1 MSTVR
6 PLATHTASMM
16 ASAADAAPSA
26 SAPGPSSFA
35 TLLQQQATAPSRAQ
49 PDPHAA
55 THHTPEASRTR
66 ETQAQPRTS
75 AAGKNEKNKTDGV
88 QAQRAETAA
97 HARGNNSSG
106 EHASDN
112 TVDHDADT
120 SAATAAN
127 SATSSSASNGTTT
140 KNTGDHTGD
149 HTGDASASDPLNAWM
164 AMLQGGTQQPALHRA
179 AGAADDG
186 TEAATNG
193 ADATLQALDAAGR
206 AQPGLSAR
214 DEGRQTLKGRQR
226 NDAGSDTLAF
236 ALAGSGRAGDAAGAA
251 SATALGLSAVRML
264 GDGHDGTAGGAALMV
279 SAQTVSTPTAPPTD
293 AAALNALGGLGGLA
307 AAGGSTNVAA
317 SDLPG
322 VQTPVGSA
330 GFADELAERVQV
342 FVSKAALESAVGGV
356 HEARLNLNPVEMGPV
371 AIRIVLDGQQAQ
383 VDFAAASGAT
393 RAALQDSLPAL
404 ASALDSAGLTLTGG
418 GVSQEFAQTA
428 RDQAS
433 RDQAGHAALT
443 SGRAALPAEVG
454 HDAALLDASA
464 PAGQWLRHPEGRLD
478 LYA

>member
-6 PLATHTASMM
+6 PLATHMASMM
-16 ASAADAAPSA
+16 ASAADAAPGA

-49 PDPHAA
+49 PNPHAA

-75 AAGKNEKNKTDGV
+75 AAGRNEKNKTDGA

-97 HARGNNSSG
+97 HA
-106 EHASDN
+106 SDN
-112 TVDHDADT
+112 TVHHDADT
-120 SAATAAN
+120 SAETAAN
-127 SATSSSASNGTTT
+127 SAASGAASNGSTTT

-149 HTGDASASDPLNAWM
+149 HTGDASANDPLNAWM
-164 AMLQGGTQQPALHRA
+164 AMLQGGAQQPALHRA
-179 AGAADDG
+179 ACAASDGAEAD
-186 TEAATNG
+186 TNG

-214 DEGRQTLKGRQR
+214 DEGRQALKGRQR
-226 NDAGSDTLAF
+226 NDAGSDTLAA

-279 SAQTVSTPTAPPTD
+279 SAQTVSTPTALLTD

-307 AAGGSTNVAA
+307 AAGGSTTVAA

-433 RDQAGHAALT
+433 REQAGHAALT
-443 SGRAALPAEVG
+443 SGRAASPAEVG

>member
-16 ASAADAAPSA
+16 ASAADAAPGA

-49 PDPHAA
+49 PDSQAA

-75 AAGKNEKNKTDGV
+75 AAGRNEKNKTDGA

-97 HARGNNSSG
+97 
-106 EHASDN
+106 HASDN

-120 SAATAAN
+120 SAETAAN
-127 SATSSSASNGTTT
+127 SAASGAASNGSTTT
-140 KNTGDHTGD
+140 KNTGD

-164 AMLQGGTQQPALHRA
+164 AMLQGGTQQPALHRS
-179 AGAADDG
+179 AGAAGDG
-186 TEAATNG
+186 AEADTNG

-214 DEGRQTLKGRQR
+214 DEGRQALKGRQR
-226 NDAGSDTLAF
+226 NDAGSDTLAA

-251 SATALGLSAVRML
+251 SATVLGLSAVRML

-279 SAQTVSTPTAPPTD
+279 SAQTVSTPTVSLTD

-443 SGRAALPAEVG
+443 SGRAASPAEVG

>member
-6 PLATHTASMM
+6 PLATHMASMM
-16 ASAADAAPSA
+16 ASAADAAPGA

-49 PDPHAA
+49 PNPHAA

-75 AAGKNEKNKTDGV
+75 AAGRNEKNKTDGA

-97 HARGNNSSG
+97 
-106 EHASDN
+106 HASDN

-120 SAATAAN
+120 SAETAAN
-127 SATSSSASNGTTT
+127 SAASGAASNGSTTT

-149 HTGDASASDPLNAWM
+149 HTGDASANDPLNAWM
-164 AMLQGGTQQPALHRA
+164 AMLQGGAQQPALHRA
-179 AGAADDG
+179 AGAAGDG
-186 TEAATNG
+186 AEADTNG

-214 DEGRQTLKGRQR
+214 DEGRQALKGRQR
-226 NDAGSDTLAF
+226 NDAGSDTLAA

-251 SATALGLSAVRML
+251 SATVLGLSAVRML

-279 SAQTVSTPTAPPTD
+279 SAQTVSTPTVSLTD